1 MKKLL
6 VLVFAMLMLSLTSF
20 PQEKQTVK
28 KDTTKVK
35 TEMVKPPVNT
45 VKKDTTKVFK
55 QVNVVKK
62 DTTKCDT
69 TKVKKPIK
77 K

>member
-28 KDTTKVK
+28 KDTTKTKVK
-35 TEMVKPPVNT
+35 TEMVKPPV
-45 VKKDTTKVFK
+45 KKDTTKVVK

>member
-6 VLVFAMLMLSLTSF
+6 VLMFAMVMLSLASF
-20 PQEKQTVK
+20 SQVKQTVQK

-35 TEMVKPPVNT
+35 TEMKQTKEVKNL
-45 VKKDTTKVFK
+45 
-55 QVNVVKK
+55 NVVKK

-69 TKVKKPIK
+69 TKVKPPVK

>member
-6 VLVFAMLMLSLTSF
+6 VLVFAMLMLSLASF
-20 PQEKQTVK
+20 SQEKQTVK
-28 KDTTKVK
+28 KDTTKTK
-35 TEMVKPPVNT
+35 VKPP
-45 VKKDTTKVFK
+45 VKKDTTKVVK

>member
-6 VLVFAMLMLSLTSF
+6 VLMFAMVMLSLASF
-20 PQEKQTVK
+20 SQVKQTVQK

-35 TEMVKPPVNT
+35 TEMVKPPV
-45 VKKDTTKVFK
+45 KKDTTKIVK